1 MEWDF
6 GAVEHFVKMSVVA
19 VDEEE
24 KGGQGKK
31 KERKRGAGGGGCNDG
46 GRREMGP
53 THTRGNDSGGI
64 FVKFRVFNFG
74 KTLVL
79 LGC

>member
-1 MEWDF
+1 VEWDF

-31 KERKRGAGGGGCNDG
+31 ERERGAGGGGCNDG

-53 THTRGNDSGGI
+53 THTHTGE
-64 FVKFRVFNFG
+64 
-74 KTLVL
+74 
-79 LGC
+79 